1 LFTAYIFKLIY
12 TAFIIITLIK
22 VVIKM
27 TNNEAVKCM
36 NAFNAICDEADRS
49 ELVSSEDCN
58 YWVFERGYQ
67 AAMQELAMAAKIKEV
82 QKPTDFA
89 SQMLANGFALLE
101 EFGPGKKKFASSAH

>member
-1 LFTAYIFKLIY
+1 
-12 TAFIIITLIK
+12 
-22 VVIKM
+22 M

-36 NAFNAICDEADRS
+36 NAFNTICEEADRS
-49 ELVSSEDCN
+49 ALVSSEDCN

-67 AAMQELAMAAKIKEV
+67 AAMQELAMVAKVK
-82 QKPTDFA
+82 KPADFT